1 MTCTVLQNLLD
12 ANLSL
17 LKKHVD
23 DALALQRLE
32 VAKDVAEQVGKAEAR
47 ILETVRAEMEGRCDG
62 MQEVL
67 ENRIHEDMAEV
78 EDRVMR
84 NLTEAPLQAT
94 LTFPQHPWY

>member
-1 MTCTVLQNLLD
+1 MTRSSIQSLLD

-23 DALALQRLE
+23 DALALHRQQ
-32 VAKDVAEQVGKAEAR
+32 VAKDVAEQVNKAEAR
-47 ILETVRAEMEGRCDG
+47 ILEQIRSEMNGRCDG
-62 MQEVL
+62 MQEYF
-67 ENRIHEDMAEV
+67 EDMIHEEIAEA
-78 EDRVMR
+78 EDNVMR